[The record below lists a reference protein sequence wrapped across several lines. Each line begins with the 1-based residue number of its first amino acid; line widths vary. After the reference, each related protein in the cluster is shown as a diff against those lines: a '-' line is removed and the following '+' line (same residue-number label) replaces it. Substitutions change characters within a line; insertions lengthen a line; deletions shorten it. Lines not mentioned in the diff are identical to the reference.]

1 MRNLVVPV
9 LLIALSGCGNPF
21 ELDPATTV
29 ILKVTGVEDDAEKER
44 IREKAVE
51 LVVEKSTWQ
60 KNQMSQHAET
70 LMIKLSPINDVQGFA
85 DRITFGDVTAVDA
98 NIIHVNVETIKNRA
112 RMRMISVTTGRI
124 RGTTT

>member
-1 MRNLVVPV
+1 MRNLVFAV

-21 ELDPATTV
+21 EFDPSTTV

-44 IREKAVE
+44 IKEKSLE

-70 LMIKLSPINDVQGFA
+70 LMIKLSPVKDVQGFA
-85 DRITFGDVTAVDA
+85 DRITFGKVTAVDGK
-98 NIIHVNVETIKNRA
+98 IIHVKVGEDADDQGDDRA
-112 RMRMISVTTGRI
+112 HQGDNDL
-124 RGTTT
+124 GDN